1 MLHTIKIFAQ
11 LIFCSRIN
19 AELVRVLAYASL
31 VLMIFVT
38 GTECPRGY
46 CVYAS
51 WVLMIF
57 LTGTAYPHRYSSI
70 SSRVL
75 HILTGTEV
83 RLTGTDI
90 FLLGTEYPQGY
101 CVSSRTLKIV
111 YTGCTMQFYQ
121 NLSIY
126 WLFIRNFHERWVKML
141 IVKLS
146 F

>member
-1 MLHTIKIFAQ
+1 
-11 LIFCSRIN
+11 
-19 AELVRVLAYASL
+19 
-31 VLMIFVT
+31 MIFVT

-57 LTGTAYPHRYSSI
+57 LTGTAYSHRYSSI

-101 CVSSRTLKIV
+101 CVSSRALKIV

-146 F
+146 FWLIFGDIIMTSTLISPNFLCVGS